1 MHVEEIVTNH
11 WKSYG
16 RNYYC
21 RYDYEGVE
29 SGAANAVLTHLRS
42 QFSSLT
48 GKKFGSYEVFYSVL
62 RYICVLGLK
71 YNKLWFL
78 I

>member
-1 MHVEEIVTNH
+1 VHVEEIVTNH

-21 RYDYEGVE
+21 RYDYEGVD
-29 SGAANAVLTHLRS
+29 SSAANAVLNHLRS

-48 GKKFGSYEVFYSVL
+48 GKKFGSYEVLHFTMNQTNVVDNNVT
-62 RYICVLGLK
+62 IFV
-71 YNKLWFL
+71 